1 MKTHVW
7 QLFAL
12 LAARKYDVISLR
24 QSRGPKQNIFT
35 KKGYVV
41 PGSTTADFVNV
52 KKQTNFT

>member
-1 MKTHVW
+1 
-7 QLFAL
+7 LFAL